1 MTAPV
6 NQTLSHFAKMC
17 GGSLK
22 GADAPYTSVST
33 DTRTL
38 GKGALFVALR
48 GPNFDGNQFVG
59 AALAA
64 GAVGAVVDS
73 EQPAPAGRPVGAF
86 SQIVVADTQAA
97 LERAG
102 HEWREL
108 FAIPVVGV
116 AGSNGKTTA
125 KEMTASILSQM
136 GNCLATRGN
145 LNNHIGVPLTLL
157 RFEPAN
163 KFAVVEIG
171 ANNPGEV
178 AHLVR
183 IARPTVGMIT
193 NAGAE
198 HLEGFG
204 SIEGVARAEG
214 EMVEGLAPTAT
225 AVINADDE
233 FVDLWRNL
241 TKARVVTFGVRAK
254 ADFKA
259 EDVRTTIGPVPA
271 AGSRAAVGGSLADRS
286 VADHSAGGP
295 QAQAGGSV
303 GQPKGPSGQ
312 PEGFLTQFKL
322 VCPLGTANVVL
333 HMGGRHNVS
342 NALAAAAAA
351 AAAGAGLEHIVAG
364 LGAMRAV
371 AGRLQ
376 FKKALSG
383 AWIID
388 DSYNANP
395 SSMRAGIETLAEL
408 DGTKWLVIGDMAELG
423 EHAPDAHKEIGEF
436 ARARGVER
444 LYAIG
449 GLAKLAVDSFGAG
462 GQWFA
467 DAQALS
473 AALARDLGGGAGR
486 SGHAAGAGA
495 GVRLLIKGS
504 RVNRLERVVDML
516 VQGSTQQTGGH

>member
-1 MTAPV
+1 MT
-6 NQTLSHFAKMC
+6 QTLAHFAQLC

-38 GKGALFVALR
+38 TKGALFVALR
-48 GPNFDGNQFVG
+48 GPNFDGNRFVG

-64 GAVGAVVDS
+64 GAVGAVVDG
-73 EQPAPAGRPVGAF
+73 EQPVPAGDSLASRSVVAGHSVPAL
-86 SQIVVADTQAA
+86 SQIVVADTQIA

-102 HEWREL
+102 QGWREQ

-125 KEMTASILSQM
+125 KEMTAAILSQL

-157 RFEPAN
+157 RFETAN
-163 KFAVVEIG
+163 KFAVVEMG

-214 EMVEGLAPTAT
+214 EMVEGLAPGAT

-241 TKARVVTFGVRAK
+241 TRARVVTFGVRAN

-259 EDVRTTIGPVPA
+259 DEVRTTIG
-271 AGSRAAVGGSLADRS
+271 
-286 VADHSAGGP
+286 
-295 QAQAGGSV
+295 
-303 GQPKGPSGQ
+303 

-322 VCPLGTANVVL
+322 VCPLGSDVVVL

-351 AAAGAGLEHIVAG
+351 AAAGAGLQQIVAG
-364 LGAMRAV
+364 LGTMRAV

-408 DGTKWLVIGDMAELG
+408 DGAKWLVIGDMAELG
-423 EHAPDAHKEIGEF
+423 EFAPSAHKEIGEF
-436 ARARGVER
+436 ARAHGVER

-449 GLAKLAVDSFGAG
+449 ALAKLAVDSYGAG
-462 GQWFA
+462 AQWFA
-467 DAQALS
+467 DAEALS
-473 AALARDLGGGAGR
+473 SALARDLGAPGAGSAASAGV
-486 SGHAAGAGA
+486 SGAGVGAAGSAGA
-495 GVRLLIKGS
+495 TPGAARLSSAGAAGGGVRLLIKGS

-516 VQGSTQQTGGH
+516 VKGSTQPTGGH

>member
-1 MTAPV
+1 MTP
-6 NQTLSHFAKMC
+6 TLANIAQLC
-17 GGSLK
+17 GGRLE
-22 GADAPYTSVST
+22 GADATFTSVSS

-38 GKGALFVALR
+38 GKDALFVALR
-48 GPNFDGNQFVG
+48 GPNFNGNEFVAAAAASG
-59 AALAA
+59 ACGALVDAKQ
-64 GAVGAVVDS
+64 AVAL
-73 EQPAPAGRPVGAF
+73 P
-86 SQIVVADTQAA
+86 QIVVTDTQVA

-102 HEWREL
+102 NGWREQ
-108 FAIPVVGV
+108 FAIPVIGV

-125 KEMTASILSQM
+125 KEMTAAILGQVGLPDNPNS
-136 GNCLATRGN
+136 CLATRGN

-157 RFEPAN
+157 RIDSTHR
-163 KFAVVEIG
+163 FAVVEMG
-171 ANNPGEV
+171 ANRGGEV
-178 AHLVR
+178 AALVR

-233 FVDLWRNL
+233 FVSLWRGL
-241 TKARVVTFGVRAK
+241 TKARIVTFGVRSA

-259 EDVRTTIGPVPA
+259 TDVHTTIG
-271 AGSRAAVGGSLADRS
+271 
-286 VADHSAGGP
+286 
-295 QAQAGGSV
+295 
-303 GQPKGPSGQ
+303 
-312 PEGFLTQFKL
+312 PEGFLTQFTL
-322 VCPLGTANVVL
+322 VCPLGSAAVTL
-333 HMGGRHNVS
+333 QMGGRHNVA

-351 AAAGAGLEHIVAG
+351 SAAGARLEHIVAG

-395 SSMRAGIETLAEL
+395 SSMRAGIEVLAEL
-408 DGTKWLVIGDMAELG
+408 EGPKWLVIGDMAELG
-423 EHAPDAHKEIGEF
+423 DFAAIAHTEIGEF
-436 ARARGVER
+436 ARAKGVER
-444 LYAIG
+444 MFAMG

-462 GQWFA
+462 AQWFA
-467 DAQALS
+467 DSQALA
-473 AALARDLGGGAGR
+473 AALTQALAAASPEADAGP
-486 SGHAAGAGA
+486 
-495 GVRLLIKGS
+495 GVRVLIKGS
-504 RVNRLERVVDML
+504 RVNRLERVVDVL
-516 VQGSTQQTGGH
+516 VKGSIRPTGDH